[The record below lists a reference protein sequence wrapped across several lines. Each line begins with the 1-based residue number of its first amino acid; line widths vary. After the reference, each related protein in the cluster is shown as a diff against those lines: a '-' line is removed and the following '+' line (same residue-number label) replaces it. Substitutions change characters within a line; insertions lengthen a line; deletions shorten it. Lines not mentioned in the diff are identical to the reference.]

1 MENFEEEQPFD
12 NPVNEIIDSEDE
24 QIGAVVASIYK
35 KVEKPINISAEALAL
50 VASANAVAVSSRK
63 VGRFEAMEVLSRS
76 LERTI
81 MNFQN
86 PEQRAFTALRE
97 VSDYINMATTGA
109 QPKIAKAH
117 TDLLP
122 VGHPMSTKFHMF
134 SMEEVAKQRGE
145 WMSADPRIAEE
156 FRPLVASAFET
167 PVGSLQ
173 REYLLA
179 KLEAAPA
186 TDVPREVV
194 LSLTASGDPYGGGNS
209 FLARSARARAQRR
222 DRKGRFAWMGG
233 GARAFLG
240 KAGRG
245 ISTLFRFAGYDQ
257 KSDSFDLEVRNHP
270 TLGSGL
276 VRVPASKVEAIK
288 AILKDDLIDLPDP
301 EVEIIDSSLLVDPD
315 TIQRIDAPSGWRK
328 VADGIYESDDGW
340 YAIRDENTANRIS
353 SGGLEGIDRIRG
365 GKTDGSIDNDQPL
378 FFIGRKNQTYEKPI
392 AVTQSWADAQ
402 SLIGKYDKKEGL
414 SPASP
419 SRQNTPENWSETG
432 GINTDPNSPK
442 TFKDR
447 GGNYEVVQ
455 HSMSSP
461 DATDLIKQA
470 KEDGTGF
477 KSYDGAKAPDANE
490 PLLELYRVDRAGR
503 KTKIGLFQDWDDVD
517 DSIDSIDLES
527 KEFRPNTPA
536 GEQKPSTA
544 FDFYGDIV
552 VDTQEN
558 YGNTVDFVSGLKPSD
573 GYIVSTGREFLG
585 ADGQIRERR
594 VAPEDFERN
603 GKNILKDF
611 AINNRDLLTQ
621 PGFYLGT
628 WIDEVENPDGTKS
641 EMIFL
646 DVSQRIQNPDE
657 AFEKANAR
665 GEIAYWGVK
674 EGYSFYTADE
684 KRNRDLTE
692 QIIAEN
698 KPIRELKEAYLKIW
712 DEMPTPTPGRDEI
725 VRERWS
731 ALNDAT
737 SENLRSIF
745 DLTNGR
751 DVGDRTNGL
760 SESLMDSRD
769 LYVGD
774 DKGTVEMNYALRNGL
789 PVPSSLVKKIDTLVK
804 SSKLKRD
811 YIFHRGAIL
820 TREQVD
826 ALNGGDVFTDHG
838 FQSSSTDLG
847 VALSYIDSRFENKS
861 YIGEDGDAV
870 KSMFHITAPKGFNAV
885 SVAGG
890 GEVILARDAEMKITK
905 KWEDNG
911 IVHFDLTIIGEN
923 KNVRPRKANPQENGG
938 SSSELQPDN
947 RGTVRRVGGDDS
959 SGFTEEPEEQGKSRR
974 PIAFAGKR
982 DKKSDAARRARR
994 EAIFK
999 NASKQ
1004 QVEPVEPLS
1013 EDEFQGEVQRVVAV
1027 ADDVAE
1033 KLPTSPTDLLDPN
1046 NPLNVVDAEDITK
1059 HVLGKNFDNTGTPL
1073 ESAME
1078 DRAAVFLEPTD
1089 AWKEI
1094 DSQMDEIGGP
1104 LAQQVLGLLQQR
1116 YGREYRA
1123 AQDAK
1128 DELTFAHENNAKSLE
1143 QFAKEVAPLKRE
1155 IIQAL
1160 KGDQNFANMTNGS
1173 IAHIINMLERVERN
1187 DPSVSGH
1194 LAEAYGAFQVLAT
1207 MSTPKDYN
1215 ESFFDIKAADI
1226 ASEFKGIYQTYKGD
1240 RPNMAR
1246 AMLDAFYNHA
1256 SGGNDPEDFIEN
1268 LSMPRGGF
1276 AGTSEF
1282 PPLMS
1287 VLPNSDRYK
1296 RPDGTYGK
1304 PPELQPKY
1312 ITYMDSRAKLIDAHR
1327 KYTSLASSIAE
1338 KLSRISRE
1346 VLEDAGV
1353 EFGHGETIP
1362 SKWGGVIGDF
1372 GMNPDR
1378 TLNITPGDPQSVV
1391 PEARTERGAS
1401 KILADGLGA
1410 LPKSL
1415 VQLLKKYFSDNKPI
1429 NLVADPREFIYTMRK
1444 SESTGVANIKDESE
1458 LEHVIAVGGSIGGS
1472 EITAGALHESVHIA
1486 GATVL
1491 RGPMTA
1497 LEWVRRARLF
1507 HGRDADG
1514 NPKID
1519 FVSTNPLSSGLAHN
1533 LSDIS
1538 TLADSNT
1545 NRGAQELGMYSPELQ
1560 FPYSGKY
1567 NGREDG
1573 SGTTTKGGVGN
1584 NPFASGELTTTILQ
1598 SILGGSS
1605 VGVMS
1610 DGSAIYRIRSGTN
1623 ADGSPRYLQVNPQL
1637 ISPSLLGWGLAQV
1650 LLMDRISKGRLAN
1663 N

>member
-477 KSYDGAKAPDANE
+477 KSYDGAKSPDANE

-594 VAPEDFERN
+594 VTPEDFERN

-737 SENLRSIF
+737 SENLRTIF

-870 KSMFHITAPKGFNAV
+870 KSMFHITTPKGFNAV

-947 RGTVRRVGGDDS
+947 RGTVRRVGDGDPSDAT
-959 SGFTEEPEEQGKSRR
+959 GEPEKPRR
-974 PIAFAGKR
+974 SKGPIAFASKR
-982 DKKSDAARRARR
+982 DKKNDAIR
-994 EAIFK
+994 
-999 NASKQ
+999 
-1004 QVEPVEPLS
+1004 
-1013 EDEFQGEVQRVVAV
+1013 
-1027 ADDVAE
+1027 
-1033 KLPTSPTDLLDPN
+1033 
-1046 NPLNVVDAEDITK
+1046 
-1059 HVLGKNFDNTGTPL
+1059 
-1073 ESAME
+1073 
-1078 DRAAVFLEPTD
+1078 
-1089 AWKEI
+1089 
-1094 DSQMDEIGGP
+1094 
-1104 LAQQVLGLLQQR
+1104 
-1116 YGREYRA
+1116 
-1123 AQDAK
+1123 QD
-1128 DELTFAHENNAKSLE
+1128 
-1143 QFAKEVAPLKRE
+1143 
-1155 IIQAL
+1155 
-1160 KGDQNFANMTNGS
+1160 
-1173 IAHIINMLERVERN
+1173 
-1187 DPSVSGH
+1187 
-1194 LAEAYGAFQVLAT
+1194 
-1207 MSTPKDYN
+1207 
-1215 ESFFDIKAADI
+1215 
-1226 ASEFKGIYQTYKGD
+1226 
-1240 RPNMAR
+1240 
-1246 AMLDAFYNHA
+1246 
-1256 SGGNDPEDFIEN
+1256 
-1268 LSMPRGGF
+1268 
-1276 AGTSEF
+1276 
-1282 PPLMS
+1282 
-1287 VLPNSDRYK
+1287 
-1296 RPDGTYGK
+1296 
-1304 PPELQPKY
+1304 
-1312 ITYMDSRAKLIDAHR
+1312 
-1327 KYTSLASSIAE
+1327 
-1338 KLSRISRE
+1338 
-1346 VLEDAGV
+1346 
-1353 EFGHGETIP
+1353 
-1362 SKWGGVIGDF
+1362 
-1372 GMNPDR
+1372 
-1378 TLNITPGDPQSVV
+1378 
-1391 PEARTERGAS
+1391 
-1401 KILADGLGA
+1401 
-1410 LPKSL
+1410 
-1415 VQLLKKYFSDNKPI
+1415 
-1429 NLVADPREFIYTMRK
+1429 
-1444 SESTGVANIKDESE
+1444 
-1458 LEHVIAVGGSIGGS
+1458 
-1472 EITAGALHESVHIA
+1472 
-1486 GATVL
+1486 
-1491 RGPMTA
+1491 
-1497 LEWVRRARLF
+1497 
-1507 HGRDADG
+1507 
-1514 NPKID
+1514 
-1519 FVSTNPLSSGLAHN
+1519 
-1533 LSDIS
+1533 
-1538 TLADSNT
+1538 
-1545 NRGAQELGMYSPELQ
+1545 
-1560 FPYSGKY
+1560 
-1567 NGREDG
+1567 
-1573 SGTTTKGGVGN
+1573 
-1584 NPFASGELTTTILQ
+1584 
-1598 SILGGSS
+1598 
-1605 VGVMS
+1605 
-1610 DGSAIYRIRSGTN
+1610 
-1623 ADGSPRYLQVNPQL
+1623 
-1637 ISPSLLGWGLAQV
+1637 
-1650 LLMDRISKGRLAN
+1650 
-1663 N
+1663 